1 MANLA
6 TPPMDNYPLPP
17 LDRIPNDIASVAD
30 YETYARDRLS
40 PQAWAYFSGG
50 SADEHSLRDNLNAYS
65 RLRLRSRV
73 LADLSGAHTQ
83 LELLGHTLP
92 HPYLLAPVAHQKLA
106 HADGE
111 LATVLG
117 AGAVDATMVVSTLA
131 SVSLETLAQ
140 ASHAPLW
147 FQLYIQPDRDFTV
160 QLVRRA
166 EASGYSA
173 LVVTVDAPVNGVR
186 NREQRSGFSLPA
198 TVSAVNLA
206 GMRQPVATPPK
217 AGAGP
222 LFGSGLLHSAPS
234 WKNLEWLISLSR
246 LPVLVKGLLTPED
259 ALRAQDAG
267 AAGIIVSNHGGRTLD
282 TLPATI
288 DALPAIAKV
297 LNGQLPILLD
307 GGIRRGTDAFKALA
321 LGASAI
327 LIGRPYLYGLA
338 AAGAP
343 GVAHV
348 LQILRSELEVC
359 MALTGCPT
367 LADITSEALLAV
379 PRSY

>member
-1 MANLA
+1 MPL
-6 TPPMDNYPLPP
+6 MDTYPLPP
-17 LDRIPNDIASVAD
+17 LDRIPSDIASVTD
-30 YETYARDRLS
+30 YEAYAHQRLS

-50 SADEHSLRDNLNAYS
+50 SADEHTLRDNLKAYNH
-65 RLRLRSRV
+65 LRLRSRV

-92 HPYLLAPVAHQKLA
+92 HPYLLAPIAYQKLA

-111 LATVLG
+111 LASVLG
-117 AGAVDATMVVSTLA
+117 AGAVGAGMVVSTLA

-160 QLVRRA
+160 QLMRRA

-186 NREQRSGFSLPA
+186 NREQREGFSLPS
-198 TVSAVNLA
+198 TISAVNLA
-206 GMRQPVATPPK
+206 GMQQPAEKRPA

-222 LFGSGLLHSAPS
+222 LFGSGLLQSAPS
-234 WKNLEWLISLSR
+234 WKDLEWLISLSR
-246 LPVLVKGLLTPED
+246 MPVLVKGLMTPED
-259 ALRAQDAG
+259 ALRARDAG

-282 TLPATI
+282 SLPATI
-288 DALPAIAKV
+288 DALPAIAQA

-321 LGASAI
+321 LGAKAI

-367 LADITSEALLAV
+367 LADITPEALLAA
-379 PRSY
+379 PHPY

>member
-1 MANLA
+1 MSRIA
-6 TPPMDNYPLPP
+6 TPTMDTCPLPP
-17 LDRIPNDIASVAD
+17 LDRIPSDIASVTD
-30 YETYARDRLS
+30 YEAYARERLS
-40 PQAWAYFSGG
+40 PHAWAYFRGG
-50 SADEHSLRDNLNAYS
+50 SADEHTLCDNIKAYS
-65 RLRLRSRV
+65 RLHLRSRV
-73 LADLSGAHTQ
+73 LADLSGAHTR
-83 LELLGHTLP
+83 LTLLSQTLP

-117 AGAVDATMVVSTLA
+117 AGAVGATMVVSTQA
-131 SVSLETLAQ
+131 SISLETLAQ
-140 ASHAPLW
+140 ARHAPLW

-160 QLVRRA
+160 QLMRRA
-166 EASGYSA
+166 EACGYGA
-173 LVVTVDAPVNGVR
+173 LVITVDAPVNGVR

-198 TVSAVNLA
+198 SISAVNLA
-206 GMRQPVATPPK
+206 GMQQPAAAPPE

-222 LFGSGLLHSAPS
+222 LFGSGLLQSAPS
-234 WKNLEWLISLSR
+234 WKDLEWLISLSR
-246 LPVLVKGLLTPED
+246 LPVLVKGLMTPED
-259 ALRAQDAG
+259 ALMARDAG

-343 GVAHV
+343 GVAHI
-348 LQILRSELEVC
+348 LQILRSELEAC
-359 MALTGCPT
+359 MALTGCPS
-367 LADITSEALLAV
+367 LADITPETLLPA
-379 PRSY
+379 PSSY